1 MHDTSTPNLFKMK
14 RNRTKLWEHIML
26 IAPTNE
32 KRTWESKDAVGAWCL
47 KCKVMIPYKAKDVN
61 GVKRPVEKHH
71 PILLKQDG

>member
-1 MHDTSTPNLFKMK
+1 
-14 RNRTKLWEHIML
+14 ML